1 MAVVP
6 MRKKAQAAE
15 STAVAK
21 PYEPTPQEVAG
32 RAAYVKRRETRT
44 PGPGM
49 KIANIRR
56 DDGGLNVSIEVDH
69 PEPSLGH
76 ELISAAIGSECGDF
90 TRGTLEAL
98 TMAAQ
103 KGEGVDERLMNY
115 ALSMVYGM
123 HPKDQLEATLG
134 VQMAAV
140 QIATMKAAACLGAS
154 KSTQAMEAHER
165 IFNRLARTFAAQ
177 MEALKRYRS
186 KGEQRVY
193 VERVNVEKG
202 GQAIVGNVGRRGGE
216 QGENG
221 R

>member
-6 MRKKAQAAE
+6 MRKKGRAAE
-15 STAVAK
+15 STAIVK
-21 PYEPTPQEVAG
+21 PYEPTAQEVTAK
-32 RAAYVKRRETRT
+32 ATYTKRRETRT
-44 PGPGM
+44 PAPGM
-49 KIANIRR
+49 KVVSTRKGEVL
-56 DDGGLNVSIEVDH
+56 DVSISVDH
-69 PEPSLGH
+69 PDPGLGY
-76 ELISAAIGSECGDF
+76 ELISAAIASECGDF
-90 TRGTLEAL
+90 TRGTLETL
-98 TMAAQ
+98 SMAAQ
-103 KGEGVDERLMNY
+103 KGDTVHEVSMNY

-140 QIATMKAAACLGAS
+140 HIATMKAAACLGAA
-154 KSTQAMEAHER
+154 KTTQAMEAHER
-165 IFNRLARTFAAQ
+165 MFNRLSRTFAAQ

-202 GQAIVGNVGRRGGE
+202 GQAIVGNLGHRGGG
-216 QGENG
+216 QDENG